1 MQTIQLKVTGMH
13 CGGCVK
19 SVTRVLSELAGVQK
33 VDVSLEQE
41 SAQVTFVPQQVQPAA
56 LIEAIEDAGFDAS
69 L

>member
-1 MQTIQLKVTGMH
+1 MQIIQLKVTGMH

-41 SAQVTFVPQQVQPAA
+41 SAQITFDPQQVQPAA

>member
-1 MQTIQLKVTGMH
+1 MQIIQLKVTGMH

-41 SAQVTFVPQQVQPAA
+41 SAQITFDPQQVQPVA